1 MKKKKEV
8 IEEPKMAT
16 LHVTE
21 EQLKLIQTALDFY
34 SRVGIGQM
42 WAIKDHPTYQN
53 VIYDKLRPKKELELG
68 DRTERGE
75 IVEIGDGYIKTKGTW
90 GKGEEIRTWTDVDK
104 IKLSIDY
111 SLYHKIRDEGE
122 DLLVAGRN
130 KLLQE
135 DDLSKHGSYGIF
147 NPEIDDS
154 CRVAYDI
161 IQVIRHEF
169 WKRDPERSSITVD
182 SSVTIWT
189 KDGNKVKCEL
199 DENI

>member
-1 MKKKKEV
+1 
-8 IEEPKMAT
+8 MAT
-16 LHVTE
+16 LTVTE

-53 VIYDKLRPKKELELG
+53 VLYDKLRPKKELELG

-75 IVEIGDGYIKTKGTW
+75 IVEIGDGYIKTKGSW
-90 GKGEEIRTWTDVDK
+90 GNGEEIRTWTDVDK

-147 NPEIDDS
+147 NEQVDES

-169 WKRDPERSSITVD
+169 WKRDPKRSSVTVD
-182 SSVTIWT
+182 SSITIWT
-189 KDGNKVKCEL
+189 KDGNRVKCEL
-199 DENI
+199 DEKAKV

>member
-21 EQLKLIQTALDFY
+21 QQLKLIQSALDFY

-42 WAIKDHPTYQN
+42 WAIKDHPTYQS
-53 VIYDKLRPKKELELG
+53 VLYDKLRPKKEIEVG
-68 DRTERGE
+68 DRTERGDV
-75 IVEIGDGYIKTKGTW
+75 VEIGEGYIKTKGSW
-90 GKGEEIRTWTDVDK
+90 GNGEEIRTWTDVDK
-104 IKLSIDY
+104 VKLSIDY
-111 SLYHKIRDEGE
+111 GLYHDIRDQGE

-135 DDLSKHGSYGIF
+135 DISKHGSYGIF
-147 NPEIDDS
+147 NEQVDDS
-154 CRVAYDI
+154 CRVAFDI

-169 WKRDPERSSITVD
+169 WKRDPERSNITVD
-182 SSVTIWT
+182 SSTTIWT
-189 KDGNKVKCEL
+189 KDGNKIKCEL
-199 DENI
+199 DEER